1 MGRPVDPR
9 QRHSTRK
16 PAGPA
21 AQSLVALLLLSTAT
35 GCATYD
41 HDRPRPAFAKT
52 RGQLPKSAFYVVA
65 RGDTL
70 GSIARDMGVSKD
82 AILEINNLDDPDAIR
97 PGQKILIPRG
107 NMRPRSSTR
116 PVMRTVIARDED
128 LPAPR
133 RSRKVEPRDLDAPA
147 DEIDPR
153 LAGARYYSFDGPR
166 SKPGDVR
173 VAYEPSEAIDLD
185 AAYEPQPRG
194 HKAFQVSRSAGNFVW
209 PVRGR
214 VISGFGG
221 DETGQRNDGINIAAE
236 AGTPVKAAESGVVV
250 YAGNE
255 LSSYGN
261 LLLIRHPSGYVT
273 AYAHNGKLAVSKNDI
288 VKRGQKIAVVGATGK
303 VDRPQ
308 LHFEIRRGDKP
319 VDPESYLSTAT
330 ASR

>member
-1 MGRPVDPR
+1 MGRQVDPTKR
-9 QRHSTRK
+9 PASRK

-41 HDRPRPAFAKT
+41 HDRPRTSFSKPRAQAP
-52 RGQLPKSAFYVVA
+52 RSAFYVVA

-70 GSIARDMGVSKD
+70 GSIAREMGVSKD
-82 AILEINNLDDPDAIR
+82 AILEINSLDDPDALR
-97 PGQKILIPRG
+97 PGQRILIPRG
-107 NMRPRSSTR
+107 NSRSRGASR
-116 PVMRTVIARDED
+116 AVASRDLD
-128 LPAPR
+128 APAPKR
-133 RSRKVEPRDLDAPA
+133 TRQPKREIRDLDAPA

-153 LAGARYYSFDGPR
+153 LAGARYYSFDGPK

-173 VAYEPSEAIDLD
+173 VAYDPDDGVDLD
-185 AAYEPQPRG
+185 AAYEPAPRV
-194 HKAFQVSRSAGNFVW
+194 HKPFQVSRSAGNFVW

-214 VISGFGG
+214 VISEFGG
-221 DETGQRNDGINIAAE
+221 DETGQRNDGINIVAD

-255 LSSYGN
+255 LSSYGK

-273 AYAHNGKLAVSKNDI
+273 AYAHNDKLIVAKNDI
-288 VKRGQKIAVVGATGK
+288 VKRGQKIALVGSTGK

-319 VDPESYLSTAT
+319 VDPEAYLSSAT

>member
-9 QRHSTRK
+9 QHHTARRS
-16 PAGPA
+16 AGPA

-41 HDRPRPAFAKT
+41 TDRQRPSFAKM
-52 RGQLPKSAFYVVA
+52 RSHAPKSAFYRVE
-65 RGDTL
+65 RGDTMA
-70 GSIARDMGVSKD
+70 SIARDLGVSKA
-82 AILEINNLDDPDAIR
+82 AIIDINGLDDPDALR
-97 PGQKILIPRG
+97 PGQRILVPRVAS
-107 NMRPRSSTR
+107 RPKAGWRS
-116 PVMRTVIARDED
+116 MTVRDD
-128 LPAPR
+128 DAPATPR
-133 RSRKVEPRDLDAPA
+133 RSRTRLPEPRDLDAPA

-173 VAYEPSEAIDLD
+173 VAYDASDAVDLD
-185 AAYEPQPRG
+185 AAYVPVVRA
-194 HKAFQVSRSAGNFVW
+194 HKSYQVSRSAGSFVW

-214 VISGFGG
+214 VISAFGG
-221 DETGQRNDGINIAAE
+221 DESGQRNDGINIAAE

-273 AYAHNGKLAVSKNDI
+273 AYAHNGKITVAKNDI

-319 VDPESYLSTAT
+319 VDPEGYLSTAT